1 MIKAPL
7 DEKNICPSVI
17 VEDLT
22 LSNCVF
28 RDCNAVGFINDTP
41 VLFKWYNN
49 VLSII
54 FERVEN
60 RNKNLKTLEDYV
72 KDMEEC
78 TQQLRVSKIDLDKE
92 MRWIF
97 YWKEEELLKNKSD

>member
-28 RDCNAVGFINDTP
+28 SDCSAVGFINDTP
-41 VLFKWYNN
+41 VLFKWNNN

-54 FERVEN
+54 FERMEN
-60 RNKNLKTLEDYV
+60 RNKNLKSLEDYV

-78 TQQLRVSKIDLDKE
+78 TQQLWISKVYLGKE
-92 MRWIF
+92 LRWIF
-97 YWKEEELLKNKSD
+97 YWKEEEQLGNKSD